1 MHIIKTHSKV
11 RHTTPAIKPS
21 AWRSIIPLVGVV
33 CICLLTIILLMQPG
47 SEASA
52 LPEYS
57 VQTGEPCAS
66 CHISPSG
73 GGPRGPRG
81 QAWVGEGKPGAVP
94 GLIEALEALGVHLE
108 VDPAYYQLAPEAVE
122 PARPLGPVI
131 TETEVL
137 HNWLITYE
145 GN

>member
-1 MHIIKTHSKV
+1 MKLTRPISKDRRTGAGDLFLHRTISSLAV
-11 RHTTPAIKPS
+11 I
-21 AWRSIIPLVGVV
+21 GVV
-33 CICLLTIILLMQPG
+33 CLLMMILLILPTSQ
-47 SEASA
+47 ARA

-57 VQTGEPCAS
+57 VQTGEPCAT

-94 GLIEALEALGVHLE
+94 GLIEALESLGVHLD
-108 VDPAYYQLAPEAVE
+108 VDETYFQATSESVE
-122 PARPLGPVI
+122 PARPLELSPV
-131 TETEVL
+131 EAEKL
-137 HNWLITYE
+137 LDWLNDYD

>member
-1 MHIIKTHSKV
+1 MQTTRNSTHQNSA
-11 RHTTPAIKPS
+11 HLSIMPLAAIF
-21 AWRSIIPLVGVV
+21 G
-33 CICLLTIILLMQPG
+33 ICLLTVILLMQPTK
-47 SEASA
+47 SAQA

-57 VQTGEPCAS
+57 VQTGEPCAT

-81 QAWVGEGKPGAVP
+81 QAWVGEGKPGEVP

-108 VDPAYYQLAPEAVE
+108 VDEAYYQATSETIE
-122 PARPLGPVI
+122 PAGPLLLSPAEAEKI
-131 TETEVL
+131 
-137 HNWLITYE
+137 HDWLNDYD

>member
-1 MHIIKTHSKV
+1 MKITRLYSKV
-11 RHTTPAIKPS
+11 RPVVSGVLFHRRSLPALI
-21 AWRSIIPLVGVV
+21 AIACV
-33 CICLLTIILLMQPG
+33 CLLTMILLMQPTH
-47 SEASA
+47 EASA

-57 VQTGEPCAS
+57 VQTGEPCAT

-94 GLIEALEALGVHLE
+94 GLIEALESLGVHLE
-108 VDPAYYQLAPEAVE
+108 VDETFYQAPAEAIAPAGPLQITPAEVE
-122 PARPLGPVI
+122 EI
-131 TETEVL
+131 
-137 HNWLITYE
+137 HDWLSDYD

>member
-1 MHIIKTHSKV
+1 MKITRLYSKV
-11 RHTTPAIKPS
+11 GPVVSGELFHRRSLPALIGI
-21 AWRSIIPLVGVV
+21 ACV
-33 CICLLTIILLMQPG
+33 CLLTIILLLQPT

-57 VQTGEPCAS
+57 VQTGEPCAT

-81 QAWVGEGKPGAVP
+81 PAWVGEGKPGAVP
-94 GLIEALEALGVHLE
+94 GLIEALESLGVHLE
-108 VDPAYYQLAPEAVE
+108 VDEAFYKATPEAVA
-122 PARPLGPVI
+122 PAGPLQLTPA
-131 TETEVL
+131 EVEKI
-137 HNWLITYE
+137 HNWLSDYN